1 MNACP
6 PSRRGF
12 LMGGLAL
19 SLAGAGVAQ
28 AHPYHNLGMQ
38 LYTVRDAFQADPLAT
53 LQKIKTIGFSEVETA
68 GLAGRSAAEIRGF
81 LDQAG
86 LKAVSSHVG
95 HDDWFNRPEAAL
107 DEVATLGGKY
117 AVLAWLA
124 PERRNNWARLGEQM
138 NRWADLAKA
147 RGITVAYHNHDFEFE
162 KTAEGMPF
170 HILMDVTDPAKV
182 AIELDC
188 YWASFAGHDPLHVLH
203 EHGDRIRL
211 LHLKDKS
218 ADGKMTSV
226 GSGVIDYTAVLKAA
240 REKGVT
246 NVFVEHDNPT
256 DAFASLQASYA
267 YLTKA

>member
-1 MNACP
+1 MNAFT

-12 LMGGLAL
+12 LMGAAALGLA
-19 SLAGAGVAQ
+19 SAGSAQ
-28 AHPYHNLGMQ
+28 AHAYHHLGMQ
-38 LYTVRDAFQADPLAT
+38 LYTVRDAFNADPLAALT
-53 LQKIKTIGFSEVETA
+53 KVKAIGFAEVETA
-68 GLAGRSAAEIRGF
+68 GLAGRTAKEIRGF

-86 LKAVSSHVG
+86 LKAVSSHVP
-95 HDDWFNRPEAAL
+95 HDDWFTRPEAAL
-107 DEVATLGGKY
+107 DEVATLGGSY
-117 AVLAWLA
+117 AVLAWLS
-124 PERRNNWARLGEQM
+124 PERRKDWAKLGEQM
-138 NRWADLAKA
+138 NGWADLAKA
-147 RGITVAYHNHDFEFE
+147 RGITVAYHNHDFEFV

-170 HILMDVTDPAKV
+170 HILMETTDPAKV

-203 EHGDRIRL
+203 EHGDRIKL
-211 LHLKDKS
+211 LHLKDKA

-240 REKGVT
+240 KEKGVT

-267 YLTKA
+267 YLTKT